1 MAVRMGYF
9 DPTGNDNDEMARR
22 GVRGGGLDK
31 GLRRT
36 LTQDR
41 IPAPRKPAAPA
52 RQSSRAGQIRQDLT
66 QGRIG
71 TSGGGSRSTGSSSR
85 GSYSTGGGTG
95 NYGGFTDPPAVSEE
109 DYLAGDATYQ
119 ATLSALLKQLQRFE
133 TDTEEQRQ
141 NRQLDYNNALSDL
154 GWSDGNWDF
163 QDTLTASGRAYQN
176 LLNDFAARGML
187 QSTGY
192 ADAQSDLTRSLNDQR
207 TGIDTSNTRFNNDLD
222 RQLANT
228 REENTA
234 AQQAARAEAIARR
247 AASMGL
253 GV

>member
-22 GVRGGGLDK
+22 GVRGGLDK

-41 IPAPRKPAAPA
+41 IPAPSKPAAPA
-52 RQSSRAGQIRQDLT
+52 RQTSRVGQIRQDLT

-71 TSGGGSRSTGSSSR
+71 TSGGGTRSTSSS
-85 GSYSTGGGTG
+85 GSGTRNYGGPG
-95 NYGGFTDPPAVSEE
+95 NYGGFTAPPVISEE
-109 DYLAGDATYQ
+109 DYLAGDDVYQ
-119 ATLSALLKQLQRFE
+119 ATLSALMKQLQRFE
-133 TDTEEQRQ
+133 TDTDEQLQ
-141 NRQLDYNNALSDL
+141 SRQLDYTKALSDL
-154 GWSDGNWDF
+154 GWSDGNWDY

-176 LLNDFAARGML
+176 LLNDFAARGMM
-187 QSTGY
+187 QSSGY
-192 ADAQSDLTRSLNDQR
+192 NDAQEDLTKSLEDQR
-207 TGIDTSNTRFNNDLD
+207 TGIDTSNDRFKSDME
-222 RQLANT
+222 RQLLNT